1 MERQD
6 ITTIINSHWLS
17 KVDTDSISV
26 ILSFLPLKD
35 QLKFRSASK
44 CFNEM
49 VTERMTI
56 SKIVFDFI
64 NYWNKTIKQ
73 NNFTKIE
80 EILYWTMGALS
91 RCNGFIRNQQ
101 ILKKEEI
108 KKTFTENQLKLL
120 QNGVIQVNEMIS
132 DKGLCEDDTFFSF
145 CKIKWKVNNNDS
157 NPKTITF
164 IQNYLQCK
172 NCKTLKLKT
181 QYILKFY
188 EDDNTQKTTPLIL
201 FNDSDNIVNYE
212 ALEKVRNIYC
222 NQLVTK
228 DLEDFC
234 NFLLKLANSPPIRKP
249 EDELQDYESNNIYE
263 MEMESNYNEF
273 NKNGV
278 LQMDKF
284 ILKYNW
290 KEFLSIFCNSL
301 IEINHQMKSIVL
313 NNNLVKNSKHQ
324 VENYF
329 YELDEDDD
337 EEEKEK
343 EEKEKY
349 SEEITNSVK
358 LSIQSKLYKICDSKQ
373 EDREN
378 NFNFDWTRFCKESNE
393 NREAIFY
400 FSHLNKYI
408 KIKSEEKSIVLYRN
422 QQARKLQL
430 FYKEV
435 NENDWNCFYYKDN
448 LNFKDNMK
456 EIYYEKEMERKKLQ
470 PKRPPSGYLIFCA
483 EKREIIKQQ
492 YPQMTVGELM
502 KEMARL
508 WKSLSDEEKMSY
520 LEQYRVMKEKYKIE
534 LQEFEKRQ
542 LEEEEK
548 EEKERE
554 CKREKLS
561 VMDISKIKEMFELNV
576 TDELF
581 IEMLM
586 KVIKAY
592 TLVIIDGS
600 EYFYNN
606 NLQNINITI

>member
-6 ITTIINSHWLS
+6 TIINSHWLS

-44 CFNEM
+44 SFNEM

-64 NYWNKTIKQ
+64 NYWSESIKQ
-73 NNFTKIE
+73 NNFTKME
-80 EILYWTMGALS
+80 ELLNWTMGALS

-120 QNGVIQVNEMIS
+120 QNDVIQVNEMIS
-132 DKGLCEDDTFFSF
+132 DKGLCDGDTFFSF

-157 NPKTITF
+157 NAKTITF

-172 NCKTLKLKT
+172 NCRTLKLKT

-188 EDDNTQKTTPLIL
+188 EDDNIQKTIPLIL
-201 FNDSDNIVNYE
+201 FNDSDNIVNHE
-212 ALEKVRNIYC
+212 VLEKVRTTYC

-313 NNNLVKNSKHQ
+313 NNNLVKNSKPQ

-349 SEEITNSVK
+349 SEKIKNSVK

-373 EDREN
+373 EDKEN
-378 NFNFDWTRFCKESNE
+378 NFNVKWTKSCKESNE

-422 QQARKLQL
+422 QQATKLQL
-430 FYKEV
+430 FYKEL

-448 LNFKDNMK
+448 LNLKDNIK
-456 EIYYEKEMERKKLQ
+456 EIYYEKEMERNRL
-470 PKRPPSGYLIFCA
+470 KRPPSGYFIFSF

-492 YPQMTVGELM
+492 YPQMAARDLLRET
-502 KEMARL
+502 ARL
-508 WKSLSDEEKMSY
+508 WKSSSDEEKMSY
-520 LEQYRVMKEKYKIE
+520 HEQARVMKEKYKIE

-548 EEKERE
+548 EARER
-554 CKREKLS
+554 KKEKLS

-586 KVIKAY
+586 KVMKAY

-606 NLQNINITI
+606 NLQNIKITI